1 MFSYDFVF
9 LKEEKHVLSYGIV
22 FFVWFLTRS
31 SSCSGGLVLD
41 F

>member
-22 FFVWFLTRS
+22 FLFGF
-31 SSCSGGLVLD
+31 
-41 F
+41 